1 MYCMHELCLQE
12 WPNRPA
18 AVDEGCDWAA
28 GGAIWTGLK
37 DDATA
42 AATQPSTRLQLGD
55 EGGLLL

>member
-1 MYCMHELCLQE
+1 LCLQE